1 MAETSPHARCLA
13 CAFPFW
19 KQLTPEEQE
28 RLCRFT
34 RPVHYAKGAR
44 VYSPLESCVGI
55 LLLRSGQLRSY
66 LLSEDGRDV
75 TLYRLFG
82 GEVCI
87 LSASCVMDA
96 VNIDLYIDAEEDTE
110 ALCIS
115 AGIFR
120 QLMQENVY
128 VRCYAYQMT
137 AERFSDTMWTMQQ
150 ILFMSADR
158 RLAIFL
164 TDELAKTGGAD
175 VRMTH
180 DQMAKYMGSAREV
193 VSRMLKY
200 FAQEGWV
207 RLYRGGVQVL
217 DKKKLQAL
225 ARGE

>member
-19 KQLTPEEQE
+19 EQLTPEEQE

-44 VYSPLESCVGI
+44 VHSPLESCVGI

-96 VNIDLYIDAEEDTE
+96 VNIDLYIDVGGHRGAVHQRGHLPAADAGERLC
-110 ALCIS
+110 ALLRLPDDGR
-115 AGIFR
+115 ALFR
-120 QLMQENVY
+120 YHVDDAADS
-128 VRCYAYQMT
+128 VH
-137 AERFSDTMWTMQQ
+137 ER
-150 ILFMSADR
+150 
-158 RLAIFL
+158 
-164 TDELAKTGGAD
+164 
-175 VRMTH
+175 
-180 DQMAKYMGSAREV
+180 
-193 VSRMLKY
+193 
-200 FAQEGWV
+200 
-207 RLYRGGVQVL
+207 
-217 DKKKLQAL
+217 
-225 ARGE
+225 

>member
-1 MAETSPHARCLA
+1 MAEASPHARCLA

-19 KQLTPEEQE
+19 EQLTPEEQE

-44 VYSPLESCVGI
+44 VHSPLESCVGI

-164 TDELAKTGGAD
+164 ADELAKTGCYTMRQLAVNGAD
-175 VRMTH
+175 LMDAGIPAGPGVGATLQTLLTAVMEGRLPNE
-180 DQMAKYMGSAREV
+180 RE
-193 VSRMLKY
+193 
-200 FAQEGWV
+200 
-207 RLYRGGVQVL
+207 
-217 DKKKLQAL
+217 AL
-225 ARGE
+225 LEAATV